1 MNKHIK
7 SLRFVLVA
15 IIFAF
20 VGGFWIRQ
28 STHAASGQIYL
39 SPSSA
44 SVQIGNNVTVAFR
57 VTGTALYG
65 AEGTIH
71 YDTNKLQLVGQDVS
85 GSAFT
90 VTLPPAAASAGTV
103 SFARGNLGTS
113 VSGDVLIATMTFK
126 ALTGSG
132 TTPLTLSPANAGNA
146 NGYVDPTISN
156 ATVSLTPVP
165 TTPAP
170 TPSPSPT
177 PTPTPTPTPSP
188 TTKPNPS
195 PTPAPTPSPSPTP
208 STKPSPT
215 PASGGSSAANPSP
228 TPTPAGAS
236 PPTAA
241 TTSANAAAGIT
252 LGDVKVQFTQAIISI
267 KTATP
272 SQVYIKYGVNGELTL
287 NTPLSESSTEHTVS
301 LDPKLLVPG
310 EVYSYTVVTKDSNG
324 TIKQGAV
331 QTLKTKGFTLK
342 LVVRGKDGKPFR
354 NQKVTLHSDP
364 VDGKTNDDGIV
375 TFTDVALGNHKLETT
390 ISGKSYSQAL
400 SVKNNIVTEGG
411 AQSAATQI
419 ATVSYGANKSNTMLI
434 LIGGIVVVLVLIV
447 LVIIIVR
454 KKKNDDNKFPPSY
467 GAGDP
472 DASQTLPPTNSMPI
486 GYSDPSYTGQSVMPS
501 APQQLAPPSGPV
513 VGGGGSASPYPNDVS
528 PQPGSTY
535 APSPNS
541 KNEGGL

>member
-165 TTPAP
+165 T
-170 TPSPSPT
+170 
-177 PTPTPTPTPSP
+177 
-188 TTKPNPS
+188 
-195 PTPAPTPSPSPTP
+195 TPAPTPSPSPTP